1 MKESLSQEEH
11 YFSTV
16 LNKSGVPFW
25 NWRPMSI
32 VWTAVFCFMNL
43 GHSALVSSSEAA
55 DDSALFATVRE
66 YANAV
71 SQGDS
76 IAAGKR
82 DFVCLFK
89 MKQENKI
96 SDGNFPAD
104 LDPVYDWCT
113 QRREEAHKRAIQQ
126 LDRAL
131 DAVWPG
137 KGRLVDFA
145 DFQRFFIAETGSRQL
160 APSFF
165 VMRQIAVLQPEAPF
179 SMEKLST
186 NPIPHASF
194 KFQGYDPVV
203 AAPTTAVTVRI
214 SYPNPMTSPVS
225 NASGSKDWA
234 VPYKKPQGIVKAVKV
249 KWVVLSDLKQLG
261 FPVDQAVLD
270 IPLEGPHG
278 TTIPFVIEAGG
289 FVQHSTEWWGPGDT
303 PEALK
308 AGLERAKNTSDT
320 QEALMLLN
328 RILLVNPRYQDALEV
343 FADRLYQGLLNYGQR
358 IHGVNLKQGPLG
370 QQFNE
375 LYWTVQSQT
384 DRMDLT
390 LGMEMGG
397 KDEPQAADYLY
408 RMIPVME
415 VLSSLQPGDFE
426 NRRRLGIAYRWT
438 NDQMAAVSS
447 PQEILSEVP
456 SDENSLRAKLLLE
469 LAWSRIGKVA
479 WNRHFDDP
487 DLVKGYEEAKSAL
500 NLTEDPLDKFNAT
513 YAMAYSL
520 AFKVP
525 LDKKAMVD
533 LLTQARGWFEQIP
546 GATPQAWDYMLQND
560 TLKGFVDTDPAFQ
573 ALASAK

>member
-1 MKESLSQEEH
+1 MKEFLSQEERH
-11 YFSTV
+11 FSTV
-16 LNKSGVPFW
+16 FNKPVVPFW
-25 NWRPMSI
+25 NWCSRAI
-32 VWTAVFCFMNL
+32 VWTTAFCFMNL
-43 GHSALVSSSEAA
+43 GHLVPVSSSEAA
-55 DDSALFATVRE
+55 DDSAIFGTVQE

-96 SDGNFPAD
+96 KDGNFPAD

-113 QRREEAHKRAIQQ
+113 QRREDAHKRAIQQ
-126 LDRAL
+126 RDRAL

-137 KGRLVDFA
+137 KGQLVDFA

-165 VMRQIAVLQPEAPF
+165 VMRQIAVLQPESPF

-186 NPIPHASF
+186 SPIPHASF
-194 KFQGYDPVV
+194 KFRDYDSVV
-203 AAPTTAVTVRI
+203 AVPTTAVTVRV

-249 KWVVLSDLKQLG
+249 KWVVLSDLKQQG

-289 FVQHSTEWWGPGDT
+289 FVQHSTEWWGPGDA
-303 PEALK
+303 PEALQE
-308 AGLERAKNTSDT
+308 GLERAKNTTDT
-320 QEALMLLN
+320 QESLMLLN
-328 RILLVNPRYQDALEV
+328 RILLVNSRYQEALQV
-343 FADRLYQGLLNYGQR
+343 FADRLYNGLLSYGQR
-358 IHGVNLKQGPLG
+358 THGVRLDQGTLA
-370 QQFNE
+370 QRFNE

-384 DRMDLT
+384 DRMDLS
-390 LGMEMGG
+390 LHMEMGG
-397 KDEPQAADYLY
+397 KSEPQAADYLY

-426 NRRRLGIAYRWT
+426 NRRRLGVAYRWT
-438 NDQMAAVSS
+438 NDQMAAISS

-456 SDENSLRAKLLLE
+456 SDQNDLRAKLLLE

-487 DLVKGYEEAKSAL
+487 DLIKGYQEAKTAL
-500 NLTEDPLDKFNAT
+500 SLTDDPLDKFDAT

-525 LDKKAMVD
+525 LDKKTMVD
-533 LLTQARGWFEQIP
+533 LLTQSRDWFNQVP

-560 TLKGFVDTDPAFQ
+560 TLKGFVKTDPAFQ
-573 ALASAK
+573 ALVAAK